1 MRDKME
7 LMSFS
12 HMTSRAFEFL
22 YAKSEVCRKSLE
34 KNFELLHPN
43 TSFRMRVEYP
53 FINEIN
59 SQSKNLA
66 LATEFLRDKKR
77 MEHEWKKMTK
87 RSSNKLA
94 KVSQ

>member
-1 MRDKME
+1 MHAFKATTSKGKMI
-7 LMSFS
+7 F
-12 HMTSRAFEFL
+12 AKFEI
-22 YAKSEVCRKSLE
+22 CRKSLE